1 MTILIVLAIF
11 IGGLAA
17 GFLTGLLGVGGGVVM
32 VPLMYQMFLLMHAPS
47 KVAFTTAVATSLA
60 VMIFSGSVA
69 AYTYYKKGQLKPGL
83 MAWAGAGTLLGA
95 SLGAHVMIATDDRV
109 VRLAFGLFLWL
120 VAASMFLPKATA
132 RPHDHVSSWRY
143 NAGLLAVGIVMG
155 MVSALFGVG
164 GGALLVPALVV
175 LFGIGIHNAIA
186 TSTAIIVLT
195 ALFGSINYMII
206 AGTIRR
212 PRPSASAGYIPW
224 PGCCS
229 CPAPCSPRAPAS
241 APPWV
246 CRANDCATCWC
257 YFRSAWARVLFFSDC
272 AASCSRRR
280 PAYTAKG
287 YRQ

>member
-206 AGTIRR
+206 GWHDPQTPALGVGWIHPLAWLLLMPGALFATRAGIRAAMGLSR
-212 PRPSASAGYIPW
+212 ERL
-224 PGCCS
+224 
-229 CPAPCSPRAPAS
+229 RD
-241 APPWV
+241 V
-246 CRANDCATCWC
+246 L
-257 YFRSAWARVLFFSDC
+257 VLFQISVGARFIFF
-272 AASCSRRR
+272 
-280 PAYTAKG
+280 
-287 YRQ
+287 